1 MAENEKKTQDTEVT
15 ASEKETKV
23 AAKKESKPA
32 KAKSDKPSIVSR
44 ASAWLRATRAELK
57 KIVWTPKQT
66 VIRNTLL
73 TLVVMAVFGL
83 VIGLLDYAFSS
94 AIVGLSLII

>member
-15 ASEKETKV
+15 EESKKETKV
-23 AAKKESKPA
+23 AEKKESKPA

-57 KIVWTPKQT
+57 G
-66 VIRNTLL
+66 
-73 TLVVMAVFGL
+73 VVK
-83 VIGLLDYAFSS
+83 FSY
-94 AIVGLSLII
+94 ILS